1 MKRLREGA
9 SKTFDVVVVYI
20 MGSEPEWSNPLNINL
35 TKIRSEQGE
44 NLRNAIRYTQLF
56 NALWTISNLYI
67 NSGIVHFGLEP
78 FNLHTRSVLFM
89 YSINVYSTHNYIHV
103 YALWDVHNI

>member
-1 MKRLREGA
+1 MI
-9 SKTFDVVVVYI
+9 VVYI

-35 TKIRSEQGE
+35 RSEQGE
-44 NLRNAIRYTQLF
+44 NLRNAITYTQLF
-56 NALWTISNLYI
+56 NAIWIISNSYI

-78 FNLHTRSVLFM
+78 FNLHTRSILLM